1 MGQKVHP
8 IGFRLGI
15 TKGWK
20 AKWYAEKGYGDLLE
34 EDLKIRRYIKE
45 KLYHAGISTIL
56 IERVAASK
64 TGRVKIDIW
73 TARPGLVIGKKGA
86 EVENLKRELES
97 MTQKEVILNIKEI
110 RRPELDAQLVAENI
124 AFQIERRVSHR
135 RAMKRAISMA
145 MKLGAQGVKVSC
157 KGRLGGAELARA
169 EWYRE
174 GKLPLQTLRADIDY
188 GFAVAKTKYGTIGV
202 KVWIYKGEVLEKEDL
217 SDASA

>member
-64 TGRVKIDIW
+64 AGRVKIDIW

-86 EVENLKRELES
+86 EVENLKKELEG

-157 KGRLGGAELARA
+157 KG
-169 EWYRE
+169 
-174 GKLPLQTLRADIDY
+174 
-188 GFAVAKTKYGTIGV
+188 
-202 KVWIYKGEVLEKEDL
+202 L
-217 SDASA
+217 SLIHI

>member
-8 IGFRLGI
+8 IGFRLGV
-15 TKGWK
+15 TKDWK
-20 AKWYAEKGYGDLLE
+20 AKWYADKGYGDLLK
-34 EDLKIRRYIKE
+34 EDLQIRKYIKE
-45 KLYHAGISTIL
+45 KLYHAGISTIE
-56 IERVAASK
+56 IERVAATK
-64 TGRVKIDIW
+64 AGRVKIDIW

-86 EVENLKRELES
+86 EVESLKRELED
-97 MTQKEVILNIKEI
+97 MTSKEVIINIKEV

-145 MKLGAQGVKVSC
+145 MKLGAQGVKVAC
-157 KGRLGGAELARA
+157 AGRLGGAELARR

-174 GKLPLQTLRADIDY
+174 GRLPLQTLRADIDY

-202 KVWIYKGEVLEKEDL
+202 KVWIYKGEVIPGEERT
-217 SDASA
+217 DASA

>member
-64 TGRVKIDIW
+64 AGRVKIDIW

-86 EVENLKRELES
+86 EVENLKKELEG

-157 KGRLGGAELARA
+157 KGRLGGAELART

-174 GKLPLQTLRADIDY
+174 GKLPLQTLRSDIDY

-202 KVWIYKGEVLEKEDL
+202 KVWIYKGEFLEKEDL